1 MRNRKPQGFATPAH
15 KKISTLPLP
24 AAHPPGSI
32 FLWQPLHL
40 SIRSRVIALC
50 LNISFMSASV
60 AGGCRSVFG
69 LAFGHSCLLSV
80 PLASKRFSSG
90 SCGLRSQFQSSLF
103 RGLFFLRHAVDLTR
117 KFFSYH
123 PYSHK
128 PSNIPPTSLKVMTL
142 DAPQNSI
149 TLQDDPL
156 KF

>member
-50 LNISFMSASV
+50 LNISIVSASV

-69 LAFGHSCLLSV
+69 LALGHSCLLSV

-90 SCGLRSQFQSSLF
+90 SCGLRLQFQSSLF
-103 RGLFFLRHAVDLTR
+103 RGLFLFPNDL
-117 KFFSYH
+117 
-123 PYSHK
+123 
-128 PSNIPPTSLKVMTL
+128 PSDRAISWYNRYNHSLI
-142 DAPQNSI
+142 SC
-149 TLQDDPL
+149 
-156 KF
+156 